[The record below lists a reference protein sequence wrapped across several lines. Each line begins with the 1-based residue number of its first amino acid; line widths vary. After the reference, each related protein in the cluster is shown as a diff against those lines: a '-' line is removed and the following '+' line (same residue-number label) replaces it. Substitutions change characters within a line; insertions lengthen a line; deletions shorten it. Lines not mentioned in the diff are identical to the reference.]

1 MNRKGTKLMKQK
13 VVSIVLVFALAL
25 GIAAMSGCGSS
36 KVVLNVYNWGMNIA
50 EGEDGYIDVIA
61 LFEEK
66 YPDIEVNYTTYET
79 NEALYTR
86 LKNGG
91 NVDRRRDSAL
101 AGGSV
106 RRQGEPG
113 GRDAVRRRD
122 KRHGLG
128 RRHKHRRGRP
138 PDR

>member
-1 MNRKGTKLMKQK
+1 MKKK
-13 VVSIVLVFALAL
+13 VISIALVLALAL
-25 GIAAMSGCGSS
+25 SLAAMSGCGSS

-66 YPDIEVNYTTYET
+66 HPDIDVNYTTYET

-91 NVDRRRDSAL
+91 ASYDGASGANGVCF
-101 AGGSV
+101 GFYI
-106 RRQGEPG
+106 
-113 GRDAVRRRD
+113 
-122 KRHGLG
+122 
-128 RRHKHRRGRP
+128 
-138 PDR
+138 